1 MYDVQV
7 TPTRHLNP
15 ELVAAVVGGRSGH
28 AAEPARDIVWDSR
41 MVEPGYAFIAL
52 KGARF
57 DGEQFVEQALQ
68 KGAAFV
74 ISRQELPRAVRVND
88 TREALLKL
96 GSWLRSGLA
105 GPLVAVT
112 GSVGKTSTKEALAAG
127 LNWQATTG
135 NLNTPPALL
144 RFFWNLE
151 PASPGA
157 VAELGIDHPDEMDE
171 LVRLT
176 SPDLGVLTAI
186 APVHL
191 EGLGSLEVVAR
202 EKLRLLEASP
212 LRLAHIDA
220 TSWGLP
226 TGSLTYGFDEAA
238 DFSASDLKT
247 DCRGTSFKYRGR
259 ELRLPTL
266 GKGAALAALATLAAA
281 EILGRDVATV
291 AERLQELQPAPHR
304 LQLRRAGDKVWL
316 DDTYNAS
323 PTALAA
329 ALQVLSTC
337 PGRKGVV
344 LGTMRE
350 LGDEAERWHLW
361 AAERV
366 REVADGA
373 LFVGE
378 FAEVMAAVWPEA
390 VTASDTRSAAELI
403 ASWSRNFDSLLV
415 KGSRALELERLLEVV
430 GV

>member
-1 MYDVQV
+1 VYDVQV

-15 ELVAAVVGGRSGH
+15 ELVAAVIGGRAGSE
-28 AAEPARDIVWDSR
+28 AEPARDVVWDSR

-52 KGARF
+52 KGEQL
-57 DGEQFVEQALQ
+57 DGERFVAEALQ

-74 ISRQELPRAVRVND
+74 VSRQDLPRAVRVDD

-96 GSWLRSGLA
+96 GAWLRGGMT
-105 GPLVAVT
+105 GPLAAVT

-127 LNWQATTG
+127 LDWPATPG

-144 RFFWNLE
+144 RFFWNLD
-151 PASPGA
+151 PAAPGA
-157 VAELGIDHPDEMDE
+157 VVELGIDRPGEMDE

-176 SPDLGVLTAI
+176 APDLGVLTAI

-191 EGLGSLEVVAR
+191 EGLGSLEAVAR

-212 LRLAHIDA
+212 LRLAHVS
-220 TSWGLP
+220 TVSWGLP
-226 TGSLTYGFDEAA
+226 AGSLTYGFDESA
-238 DFSASDLKT
+238 DFSASDLEI
-247 DCRGTSFKYRGR
+247 DCQGTSFKYRER
-259 ELRLPTL
+259 KLRLPTL
-266 GKGAALAALATLAAA
+266 GKGAALAALAALAAA
-281 EILGRDVATV
+281 EMLGQNAAGV

-304 LQLRRAGDKVWL
+304 LQPRRAGGKVWL

-323 PTALAA
+323 PA
-329 ALQVLSTC
+329 ALEAALEVLTTC

-350 LGDEAERWHLW
+350 LGSEAERWHRW

-378 FAEVMAAVWPEA
+378 YAEMMAAGWPEA
-390 VTASDTRSAAELI
+390 AALPDTEAAAGLLPD
-403 ASWSRNFDSLLV
+403 WSQGYDAILV
-415 KGSRALELERLLEVV
+415 KGSRALELERLLEVA